1 MNNKEKL
8 YIVKCALNRNQ
19 KSFLG
24 GFPSRSRPSGG
35 AAYHQ
40 SVNDDIARSEQM
52 ANRHRQLS
60 AQAKAPKPVQ
70 RYANSGQQVG
80 ANAATQANKAFN
92 IPSAPAPWHSNY
104 VNPNTAKIQQA
115 EAQSNQMMSNQN
127 KQFNQFANRNSLGVT
142 PSKSINKSTLAFNVN
157 GQGNFSPNR

>member
-8 YIVKCALNRNQ
+8 YLVKFAFNRNQ
-19 KSFLG
+19 ETFLG
-24 GFPSRSRPSGG
+24 GFPKQRGPSVN
-35 AAYHQ
+35 AAYTQ
-40 SVNDDIARSEQM
+40 SRNDDIARSEQM

-60 AQAKAPKPVQ
+60 AQAKAPNPVQ
-70 RYANSGQQVG
+70 RPVNTGQQIG

-115 EAQSNQMMSNQN
+115 EGQSNQMMSNHN
-127 KQFNQFANRNSLGVT
+127 KQFNQFANRNSMGVT
-142 PSKSINKSTLAFNVN
+142 PSKPTNKSTLAFNVN